1 LRIGELDHL
10 PLRDNEA
17 SFACI
22 NLVLHHLS
30 EPKIA
35 LSEIERVLA
44 PKGILFISDFLQH
57 KEEKMRSNYGDRWLG
72 FSKESLENYMQ
83 ELGFKIIQYETQKV
97 KMGLQ
102 LHLLIAQKS

>member
-1 LRIGELDHL
+1 
-10 PLRDNEA
+10 
-17 SFACI
+17 
-22 NLVLHHLS
+22 
-30 EPKIA
+30 
-35 LSEIERVLA
+35 
-44 PKGILFISDFLQH
+44 
-57 KEEKMRSNYGDRWLG
+57 MRSNYGDRWLG

>member
-1 LRIGELDHL
+1 
-10 PLRDNEA
+10 
-17 SFACI
+17 
-22 NLVLHHLS
+22 
-30 EPKIA
+30 
-35 LSEIERVLA
+35 
-44 PKGILFISDFLQH
+44 LQH